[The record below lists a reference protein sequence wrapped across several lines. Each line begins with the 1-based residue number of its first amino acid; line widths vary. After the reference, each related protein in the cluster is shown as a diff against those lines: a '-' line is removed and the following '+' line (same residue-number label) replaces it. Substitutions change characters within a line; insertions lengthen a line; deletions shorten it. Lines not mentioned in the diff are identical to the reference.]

1 MEIPAIGKYKRI
13 KRIHFL
19 IRRKKSKML
28 KFKNM
33 MTSKLIENQK
43 KPLVKKSSN
52 RTSPKMIK
60 KANKKLKMQQDK
72 KSDEVPLIFYD
83 SESPLSQSPKAVRF
97 AFQVPNHQKKYKT
110 F

>member
-1 MEIPAIGKYKRI
+1 
-13 KRIHFL
+13 
-19 IRRKKSKML
+19 ML

-33 MTSKLIENQK
+33 MASKLIEDQK

-60 KANKKLKMQQDK
+60 KANKKLKMQQEK
-72 KSDEVPLIFYD
+72 KSDEIPLVFYD
-83 SESPLSQSPKAVRF
+83 SESPLSHSPKAVRF
-97 AFQVPNHQKKYKT
+97 AFEVKTHKKYSS